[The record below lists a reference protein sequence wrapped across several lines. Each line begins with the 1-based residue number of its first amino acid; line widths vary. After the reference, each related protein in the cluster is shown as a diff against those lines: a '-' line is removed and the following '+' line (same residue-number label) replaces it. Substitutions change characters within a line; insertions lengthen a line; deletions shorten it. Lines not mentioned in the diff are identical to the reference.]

1 MISVVSAISWVA
13 VGFFVAWIGTHV
25 EAHGPA
31 KGVSNIGV
39 AVLGALV
46 GGLAM
51 QAAIGGRGGYDA
63 YLVCSASAMIVSS
76 ALVGLL
82 EFRAQRA
89 LRQHPP

>member
-1 MISVVSAISWVA
+1 MSALSWVA
-13 VGFFVAWIGTHV
+13 VGSFVAWIGTHL

-39 AVLGALV
+39 GVLGALG

-51 QAAIGGRGGYDA
+51 QAAIGGRSGYDA

-76 ALVGLL
+76 ILVGLT
-82 EFRAQRA
+82 ESRAQRG

>member
-1 MISVVSAISWVA
+1 MISFVPAISWVA
-13 VGFFVAWIGTHV
+13 IGFFVAWIGSHL

-39 AVLGALV
+39 GVLGALL

-76 ALVGLL
+76 IFVGLT
-82 EFRAQRA
+82 EFRAQRG
-89 LRQHPP
+89 LRPHPP